1 MSSKK
6 PPQTKTQSEQISKG
20 QETTVYAMLLRHMSP
35 GEKSRT
41 WWEMDRCDLVME
53 SQVYHV
59 HRNSI
64 LRNSDMRKKGA
75 KCVPVLLS
83 RGEGKAYVE
92 ALF

>member
-1 MSSKK
+1 MGD
-6 PPQTKTQSEQISKG
+6 G
-20 QETTVYAMLLRHMSP
+20 QMRS
-35 GEKSRT
+35 
-41 WWEMDRCDLVME
+41 VME